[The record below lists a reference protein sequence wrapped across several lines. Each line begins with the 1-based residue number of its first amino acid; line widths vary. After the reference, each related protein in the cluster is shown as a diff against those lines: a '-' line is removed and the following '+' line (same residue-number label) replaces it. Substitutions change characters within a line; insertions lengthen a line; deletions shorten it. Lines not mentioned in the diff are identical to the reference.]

1 MSNSVKQ
8 DEWSTLQDADE
19 VCRHLVMI
27 RGGAPFLSSGDSDLL
42 TQWLD
47 DGVGVSLILCAIER
61 AAEVRRKRR
70 SRVPLTLAHARRHLG
85 RPRKRARKAVLEDAG
100 STVDAWLQNLESHA
114 ESRAHRVAFRA
125 LIDRLRALPRSDGEA
140 WVRESSVQV
149 RSFLDGVWQASTDQ
163 ERAEHY
169 QRARLELGDLLVGLD
184 LDTSEAILEETV
196 RDRVRASYPWLTTS
210 VLCDVAQGLEEVS

>member
-42 TQWLD
+42 TRWLD
-47 DGVGVSLILCAIER
+47 EGVGVSLILCAIER

-70 SRVPLTLAHARRHLG
+70 SRVPLTLAHARRHLT
-85 RPRKRARKAVLEDAG
+85 RPRKGKRVVRVHQEGSAVD
-100 STVDAWLQNLESHA
+100 TWLVTLESHA
-114 ESRAHRVAFRA
+114 ESGAHRAAFRA
-125 LIDRLRALPRSDGEA
+125 LIDRLRDLPRVDGES
-140 WVRESSVQV
+140 WVREGSQEV
-149 RSFLDGVWQASTDQ
+149 RLFLDGVWQASTD
-163 ERAEHY
+163 EDRSAHY

-184 LDTSEAILEETV
+184 LDTCEAILEETA
-196 RDRVRASYPWLTTS
+196 RDRVRASYPWLTTAA
-210 VLCDVAQGLEEVS
+210 LCDVAQDLEGGS